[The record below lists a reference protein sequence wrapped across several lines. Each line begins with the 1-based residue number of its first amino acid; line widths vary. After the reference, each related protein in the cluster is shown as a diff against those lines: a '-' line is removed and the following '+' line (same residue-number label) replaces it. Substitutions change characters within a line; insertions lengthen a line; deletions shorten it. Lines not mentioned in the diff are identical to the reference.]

1 MDKRTKEKVV
11 FTIFGIF
18 TSVSLIFVFTLL
30 FYILSKGLKVIS
42 LDFIVSYPTNSFTE
56 GGILPSIV
64 GSLYLVLLAVIF
76 AVPIGILGS
85 VYLSEY
91 AKESRFV
98 ELIRLSI
105 DTLAGIPSI
114 IFGLFGLAIFSKL
127 LGFKISLLSGGLTL
141 AILILPTI
149 FSATVES
156 LKSIP
161 EDFRLASYALGATKW
176 QTTWSIVV
184 KTALPNIITG
194 VLLSIGRAIGETAP
208 ILFTSATFYTR
219 GLPNSLFKPVMALP
233 YTIYGLVTE
242 GTFPEK
248 QVPIAFGT
256 AIVLII
262 IVFLISIPGIIIRE
276 TARRNKKW

>member
-1 MDKRTKEKVV
+1 MDKRKKEKIV

-18 TSVSLIFVFTLL
+18 TSIALIFVFTLL

-42 LDFIVSYPTNSFTE
+42 LDFIVSYPKNSFTE

-85 VYLSEY
+85 IYLSEY

-105 DTLAGIPSI
+105 DTLSGIPSI

-219 GLPNSLFKPVMALP
+219 GLPKSLFKPVMALP
-233 YTIYGLVTE
+233 YTIYGLITE

>member
-1 MDKRTKEKVV
+1 MDKRKKEKVV

-18 TSVSLIFVFTLL
+18 TSIALIFVFTLL

-98 ELIRLSI
+98 ELIQLSI

-219 GLPNSLFKPVMALP
+219 GLPTSLFKPVMALP
-233 YTIYGLVTE
+233 YTIYGLITE

>member
-1 MDKRTKEKVV
+1 MDKRKKENVV
-11 FTIFGIF
+11 FTIFGIL
-18 TSVSLIFVFTLL
+18 TSISLIFVFTLL

-76 AVPIGILGS
+76 AVPVGILGS

-91 AKESRFV
+91 AKENRFV

-127 LGFKISLLSGGLTL
+127 LGFKISLLSGSLTL

-156 LKSIP
+156 LKTIP
-161 EDFRLASYALGATKW
+161 EDFRLASFALGATKW

-184 KTALPNIITG
+184 KTAMPNILTG

-219 GLPNSLFKPVMALP
+219 GLPKSLFEPVMALP
-233 YTIYGLVTE
+233 YTIYGLITE

-276 TARRNKKW
+276 RARRNKKW